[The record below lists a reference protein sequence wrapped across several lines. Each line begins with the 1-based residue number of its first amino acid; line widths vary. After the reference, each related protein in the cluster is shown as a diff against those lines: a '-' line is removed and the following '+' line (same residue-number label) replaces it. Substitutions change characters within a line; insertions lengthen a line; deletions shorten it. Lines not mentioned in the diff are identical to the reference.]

1 VRQPSTSLVGYTRVS
16 TSDQNPALQHDAL
29 DGAGCTRI
37 FTDAA
42 SGALDMRLTPSP
54 RVPTVKDVCV
64 VAEGPSDTHTLLLLW
79 HRRGTGVP
87 VCATAVVAFVV
98 AFARDQ

>member
-1 VRQPSTSLVGYTRVS
+1 MACPSLPPLTLIRGRHY
-16 TSDQNPALQHDAL
+16 
-29 DGAGCTRI
+29 
-37 FTDAA
+37 
-42 SGALDMRLTPSP
+42 MRLTPSP

-64 VAEGPSDTHTLLLLW
+64 VAEGPSDTHPALAVAPA
-79 HRRGTGVP
+79 GTGVP